1 MWRLKG
7 REFRTCLAVLILV
20 TFRLSKIFAN
30 EEGDA
35 LYIFR
40 NNLQDPNNIMDNWN
54 RTDKNPCK
62 WNHVTCNSLDSVV
75 RLDMGNAL
83 LSGQLVPQLAL
94 LTNLQYL
101 ELYANNLSGH
111 IPVYLENLTNLV
123 SLELYTNNFDGPIP
137 DALGKLFKL
146 RFLIGTQD
154 CYLFVRQTSNSR
166 LNSNNLS
173 GSIPMSLTSL
183 YSLQVLDLSSNRLSG
198 PVPHNGSFSLFT
210 AVSYANNLD
219 LCGPITEK
227 PCPGS
232 SPPAVSSPDG
242 DSKPNI
248 GAIVG
253 GVVAVWCYYLLLW

>member
-20 TFRLSKIFAN
+20 TFLLSKIFAN

-54 RTDKNPCK
+54 RADKNPCK
-62 WNHVTCNSLDSVV
+62 WSYVTCNSLDSVV
-75 RLDMGNAL
+75 RLDMENAS

-94 LTNLQYL
+94 LSNLQYL
-101 ELYANNLSGH
+101 ELYANNLNGH

-137 DALGKLFKL
+137 DALGKLSKL
-146 RFLIGTQD
+146 RFL
-154 CYLFVRQTSNSR
+154 R

-173 GSIPMSLTSL
+173 GSIPMSLTNL
-183 YSLQVLDLSSNRLSG
+183 YSLQVLDLSSNSLSG
-198 PVPHNGSFSLFT
+198 PVPQNGSFSLFT
-210 AVSYANNLD
+210 AVSYTNNLD

-227 PCPGS
+227 PCPG
-232 SPPAVSSPDG
+232 VSSPDG

>member
-146 RFLIGTQD
+146 RFL
-154 CYLFVRQTSNSR
+154 R

>member
-20 TFRLSKIFAN
+20 TFLLSTIFAN

-40 NNLQDPNNIMDNWN
+40 KNLQDPNNIMASWN
-54 RTDKNPCK
+54 RTDKNPRN
-62 WNHVTCNSLDSVV
+62 WMYVTCNSLDSVV
-75 RLDMGNAL
+75 RLDMANAS

-101 ELYANNLSGH
+101 ELCANNLSGH

-137 DALGKLFKL
+137 DALGKLSKL
-146 RFLIGTQD
+146 RFLDFANLFPFFLIVLVYEFYAAIADSIGTQD
-154 CYLFVRQTSNSR
+154 CYLFVCQTSNSR

-173 GSIPMSLTSL
+173 GSIPMSLTNL

-198 PVPHNGSFSLFT
+198 PVPQNGSFSLFT

-227 PCPGS
+227 PCPG
-232 SPPAVSSPDG
+232 VSSPDG
-242 DSKPNI
+242 MLS
-248 GAIVG
+248 
-253 GVVAVWCYYLLLW
+253 

>member
-1 MWRLKG
+1 MWRLTG

-20 TFRLSKIFAN
+20 TVLLSKIFGN

-40 NNLQDPNNIMDNWN
+40 NNLQDPNNVMDNWN

-146 RFLIGTQD
+146 RFL
-154 CYLFVRQTSNSR
+154 
-166 LNSNNLS
+166 
-173 GSIPMSLTSL
+173 
-183 YSLQVLDLSSNRLSG
+183 DLSSNRLSG
-198 PVPHNGSFSLFT
+198 PVPQNGSFSLFT
-210 AVSYANNLD
+210 AISYANNLD
-219 LCGPITEK
+219 LCGPIIEK

-253 GVVAVWCYYLLLW
+253 GVVAVWCHYLLLW